1 MPRQQKVREV
11 SRTKGAAQPATAQTS
26 GVAQPAPA
34 QTSIQPAPQQT
45 QTTVQRITPSYPAWP
60 SSKPGPQST
69 PVPPGM
75 RPINAI
81 RREQVAEA
89 GYNQEL
95 GEPSTLSPFRSKPD
109 ARITE
114 HPGFDQAETAQE
126 ALHRRKHR
134 IEE

>member
-1 MPRQQKVREV
+1 MAQQQEV
-11 SRTKGAAQPATAQTS
+11 KDVTGEKGAAQQTS
-26 GVAQPAPA
+26 VQAKE
-34 QTSIQPAPQQT
+34 
-45 QTTVQRITPSYPAWP
+45 QTTVQRMTPHYPAWP
-60 SSKPGPQST
+60 SSKPGPQTT

-75 RPINAI
+75 RPISAI

-89 GYNQEL
+89 GYNQET
-95 GEPSTLSPFRSKPD
+95 GEPSTQSPFRSQPD

-114 HPGFDQAETAQE
+114 HPSFDQAETAQE

>member
-1 MPRQQKVREV
+1 MVQHQKVQDVIGE
-11 SRTKGAAQPATAQTS
+11 KGAVQQSAAQVS
-26 GVAQPAPA
+26 VQPV
-34 QTSIQPAPQQT
+34 PQQT
-45 QTTVQRITPSYPAWP
+45 ETAIQRVTPSYPAWP
-60 SSKPGPQST
+60 TSKPGPQSM

-89 GYNQEL
+89 GYNQET
-95 GEPSTLSPFRSKPD
+95 GEPSTQSPFRAQPD

-114 HPGFDQAETAQE
+114 HPSFDQAETAQE

>member
-1 MPRQQKVREV
+1 MAQQQNLTREKGAKNQASTLPVPQQEQTSMQKVKPV
-11 SRTKGAAQPATAQTS
+11 
-26 GVAQPAPA
+26 
-34 QTSIQPAPQQT
+34 
-45 QTTVQRITPSYPAWP
+45 YPAWP
-60 SSKPGPQST
+60 TSKPGPQSM

-75 RPINAI
+75 KPINAV
-81 RREQVAEA
+81 RREQVAEI
-89 GYNQEL
+89 GYNQET
-95 GEPSTLSPFRSKPD
+95 GEPGSQSPFRSLPD